1 MVCLI
6 VLIVKVNL
14 WSVCQDAEAGA
25 PWIYR
30 TFGWWELL
38 FSPCGFVTKWCD
50 LKVCFSWSPFVLL
63 CCSTWR
69 VAVNPWLDATVT
81 LQKGYLRVFSSSASC
96 VDRNKTFHMKAH
108 PDRRNEEWGERMFLC
123 KQPSLDLLSMEN
135 MISWI
140 CRGWR
145 GPLRSHS
152 TPSARAGSPEQVVQ
166 HSAHTGSEYPQR
178 RAVHHLSAQPVPVLP
193 FIKVSIVKAP
203 CGNLLNFNSSLSEQP
218 VCSQMKFVCSLFCMI
233 IIILTLPIADVMSVS
248 VSIKISGVIVIS
260 KTEVTVVCAPANLYL
275 LLWRGKCSPLRT
287 VF

>member
-166 HSAHTGSEYPQR
+166 HSAYTGSEYPQR

-193 FIKVSIVKAP
+193 FIKVSIMWRHPVVP
-203 CGNLLNFNSSLSEQP
+203 CWTSIAVYQSSQCVVRWNSCARYFAWSSLYWLCLLQTSWVFP
-218 VCSQMKFVCSLFCMI
+218 CPLK
-233 IIILTLPIADVMSVS
+233 SV
-248 VSIKISGVIVIS
+248 VW
-260 KTEVTVVCAPANLYL
+260 L
-275 LLWRGKCSPLRT
+275 
-287 VF
+287 